1 MHTEGK
7 HVLPWCWVLMR
18 ALPRAVSLTK
28 SLPLWLMSGRRKTRS
43 KTKSDGDKSYEERD
57 AERDRRWVVVVQFKL
72 ANLVGNILPSIL
84 FSTEE
89 VGSFMSWLSWRV
101 L

>member
-1 MHTEGK
+1 MHTEDK

-43 KTKSDGDKSYEERD
+43 KTKSDGDRAMKKEMQRGTEGGWWSCSLSWLTWLGTY
-57 AERDRRWVVVVQFKL
+57 F
-72 ANLVGNILPSIL
+72 LPS
-84 FSTEE
+84 
-89 VGSFMSWLSWRV
+89 SFLLRK
-101 L
+101 LDPL